1 MFKITLHQDDE
12 AVLKYIKDKLEIG
25 GVRYYKKECIFNV
38 TDKEGIALL
47 ISIFDKYNLNTT
59 KHLDFLAWKEANL
72 LVVKRGYR
80 TVEGSSIL
88 INLKSSMNTNRT
100 YFNWKHL
107 EDFKKL

>member
-12 AVLKYIKDKLEIG
+12 AVLKYIKDKLGIG

-59 KHLDFLAWKEANL
+59 KHLDFLDFKEAFCI
-72 LVVKRGYR
+72 Y
-80 TVEGSSIL
+80 
-88 INLKSSMNTNRT
+88 
-100 YFNWKHL
+100 
-107 EDFKKL
+107 